1 MAYDTEV
8 SNKTGLKT
16 YWGSCYWSK
25 NAYMKF
31 NADKSLMNFTSSF
44 VCDLFGTNPIKVITF
59 SESNPQ
65 KL

>member
-1 MAYDTEV
+1 MAYDMEV

-16 YWGSCYWSK
+16 YWGLCYWSK